1 MAEVSQLFGR
11 TPAAPLQFKGD
22 FTLLSLYKTLHKVI
36 DLVLFAILASMVVI
50 VSVQIFTRFVLFYSL
65 PWSEELSRYLFAYL
79 ILLGACVGVRENN
92 QISIDVIDNF
102 VKGNNARILAIFQY
116 VVQIAVVAILF
127 YSSLM
132 LMKVGAR
139 QVSPAMGLK
148 MSLIYM
154 CFPIGFSL
162 IIIELLVKT
171 AGTVMGGIPLPEGPG
186 KEEAEGRE

>member
-1 MAEVSQLFGR
+1 M
-11 TPAAPLQFKGD
+11 
-22 FTLLSLYKTLHKVI
+22 LSFYKTLHKVI
-36 DLVLFAILASMVVI
+36 DLVLFVILAAMVVI

-92 QISIDVIDNF
+92 QISIDIIDNF
-102 VKGNNARILAIFQY
+102 VQGRQARILALVQY
-116 VVQIAVVAILF
+116 LVQIAAVVILF

-132 LMKVGAR
+132 LIKVGAR

-162 IIIELLVKT
+162 ILIELAVKT
-171 AGTVMGGIPLPEGPG
+171 VGVISGRLPLPGG
-186 KEEAEGRE
+186 RTDEEAGGPK